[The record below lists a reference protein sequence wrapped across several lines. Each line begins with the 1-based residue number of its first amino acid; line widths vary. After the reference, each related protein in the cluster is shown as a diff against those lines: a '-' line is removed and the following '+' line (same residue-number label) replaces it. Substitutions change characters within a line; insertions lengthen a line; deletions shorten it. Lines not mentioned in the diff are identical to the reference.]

1 MIPHVNVAITVLVSG
16 IVFTDVNR
24 KIYVENREFKKL
36 RRLLQRKHHIKIELC
51 VRLSILQLFHVD
63 HVVQIRR
70 AAL

>member
-1 MIPHVNVAITVLVSG
+1 MEGLLLGARVVVRTSNM
-16 IVFTDVNR
+16 
-24 KIYVENREFKKL
+24 KISRRRLADYREFKNL